1 MNDYWNDPPEM
12 PEPPEC
18 CGDIMDVT
26 DDGACVCPKC
36 KKRIEPPKDI
46 DPEAFAD
53 VPEVDF
59 GNMLE
64 SLGGGGAEHGE
75 RNGAQQGGPS
85 SPNIVLSNP
94 ESPT

>member
-1 MNDYWNDPPEM
+1 MNDYWNDPPEY

-18 CGDIMDVT
+18 CGDIMDVP
-26 DDGACVCPKC
+26 DDGACVCPTC

-59 GNMLE
+59 GNMRE
-64 SLGGGGAEHGE
+64 SLGGGGAELVREDADGTTREGYNKH
-75 RNGAQQGGPS
+75 
-85 SPNIVLSNP
+85 ICD
-94 ESPT
+94 